1 MLILSCSL
9 DGDQNSFCSL
19 SIFLRLCVCVCV
31 FVLAIHHSQG
41 NEDKQ
46 GGDDETGWYGLSSS
60 LKYTL
65 SIHAYVW

>member
-46 GGDDETGWYGLSSS
+46 GGDDETG
-60 LKYTL
+60 
-65 SIHAYVW
+65 